1 MKLKNGLVVNHV
13 PTDITGMFR
22 IEIIIKRGV
31 LEENIHESS
40 YSHFLEH
47 LMSSMLSKK
56 YNQKNV
62 EEMFTRWGIRHN
74 AWTDNRCCGYFLEGL
89 DEFAYIL
96 TDILMNNYV
105 HPVINDFDQEK
116 NAVIRELYTRI
127 NSPWYNLDSMMN
139 YVNLPFTNVAFLDE
153 HSIENIQHVT
163 RKEIME
169 FRKRIYIPENTVI
182 NIVSSGVHH
191 KKLTNLIKDFC
202 DQRPKVVRSRRD
214 RHKKS
219 KFCRHDYVCA
229 KRKFTALARSA
240 SADNIFYTPSVSG
253 ASPNPDEITKIV
265 IQIDLPF
272 TAFDN
277 DAYIFDFFTTFLTDG
292 LGSHLYKKLRSKLGL
307 IYSISSVASPDP
319 LNANMSKF
327 VIETETSKM
336 HVPLVITSILK
347 ELGDLQFTINESDI
361 EHYRNRVKTDYLNNT
376 SFLKYLDH
384 YRNYLVWDST
394 PLTIEQVIERKLN
407 ATTKQLKKLAN
418 DVFTAKNTKI
428 FYSSA
433 TRANIPASE
442 LHKEDFT
449 RLKVVD

>member
-202 DQRPKVVRSRRD
+202 DQRPKVVRSREAFGLR
-214 RHKKS
+214 RIQS
-219 KFCRHDYVCA
+219 SFRA
-229 KRKFTALARSA
+229 
-240 SADNIFYTPSVSG
+240 PSFG
-253 ASPNPDEITKIV
+253 P
-265 IQIDLPF
+265 
-272 TAFDN
+272 
-277 DAYIFDFFTTFLTDG
+277 
-292 LGSHLYKKLRSKLGL
+292 
-307 IYSISSVASPDP
+307 
-319 LNANMSKF
+319 
-327 VIETETSKM
+327 
-336 HVPLVITSILK
+336 
-347 ELGDLQFTINESDI
+347 
-361 EHYRNRVKTDYLNNT
+361 
-376 SFLKYLDH
+376 
-384 YRNYLVWDST
+384 
-394 PLTIEQVIERKLN
+394 
-407 ATTKQLKKLAN
+407 
-418 DVFTAKNTKI
+418 
-428 FYSSA
+428 
-433 TRANIPASE
+433 
-442 LHKEDFT
+442 
-449 RLKVVD
+449 